1 MPYGDGRYI
10 SLRWKG
16 PRSKINWLP
25 RAEMPVECC
34 AKDLPE
40 SDSACAACEASS
52 RVVER
57 SVQVA
62 SSALCEHISRF
73 AALVAL
79 PQWKR
84 RYLRASVSSRKVS
97 CTGDSKKKE
106 LWRQPRTHAEAV
118 SSKVLSHPF
127 ACRFSRFIGHA
138 CLPERPTEY
147 ANFDILINIRYHRI

>member
-1 MPYGDGRYI
+1 
-10 SLRWKG
+10 
-16 PRSKINWLP
+16 
-25 RAEMPVECC
+25 MPVESC

-52 RVVER
+52 RVVKR

-97 CTGDSKKKE
+97 CTGDSKKKRNFDANRGHMR
-106 LWRQPRTHAEAV
+106 RQFLQKFCHIHLRVV
-118 SSKVLSHPF
+118 SHVLSVTLV
-127 ACRFSRFIGHA
+127 
-138 CLPERPTEY
+138 CLRDPQSMQISI
-147 ANFDILINIRYHRI
+147 F